1 MIFDSKKAVTLTTL
15 GINAVLF
22 FLGTNLFIAAWIFFV
37 KNFWFSMA
45 MLLGACVA
53 FIFNC
58 CNYAIEEDT
67 PDYIYVRN
75 LFHKK
80 KYYYDELSYVWIG
93 YNFYS
98 KDRGTIFLKFKGRF
112 NIVVVTVTENIGNLR
127 LIESHQKRLWRN
139 KNEKF

>member
-1 MIFDSKKAVTLTTL
+1 
-15 GINAVLF
+15 
-22 FLGTNLFIAAWIFFV
+22 
-37 KNFWFSMA
+37 MA

-53 FIFNC
+53 FIFSY

-67 PDYIYVRN
+67 PEYIYVRN

-98 KDRGTIFLKFKGRF
+98 KDRGNIFLKFKGRF
-112 NIVVVTVTENIGNLR
+112 NIVVVTVTKNIGNLQ

-139 KNEKF
+139 KN